1 MNGVKL
7 APWRLTHCSCA
18 RYFCRR
24 QTAAGSQLSSS
35 CGTQSPRSSTRTL
48 ASCPARARAIV
59 PPPAPLPTM
68 TTSKCGSATGH
79 LLHQHVVGPGALETH
94 LGLSA
99 GADGRGEV
107 PVHRLVAADV
117 APGRGDDPRHGTAAD
132 HDRCAVGLEG
142 DDAPPAVE
150 LRDPQPA

>member
-7 APWRLTHCSCA
+7 APLRLTHCSRA
-18 RYFCRR
+18 RYFCWR

-35 CGTQSPRSSTRTL
+35 CGTQSPRSSTSTL
-48 ASCPARARAIV
+48 ASRPARARAIV

-79 LLHQHVVGPGALETH
+79 LLHEHVVGPRPLETH

-99 GADGRGEV
+99 GADGCGEV

-117 APGRGDDPRHGTAAD
+117 PPGGGDDPRDAPAAD
-132 HDRCAVGLEG
+132 DDGRTVGLEG
-142 DDAPPAVE
+142 D
-150 LRDPQPA
+150 